1 MKVLFVH
8 EGYLFRKNGNVCSYA
23 YSKKTV
29 QRYKAIAEEVVF
41 LSREDN
47 SLGNDGQYN
56 VLDEPGFK
64 FVGVKNF
71 KSLKGLRNLS
81 EVKKTVRRTVED
93 ADFIMARVSDLGFY
107 ATQYAKQLNKPVL
120 VEVVGCSRDALWHH
134 SLQGKLLAVP
144 SFLKEKKMV
153 KNAHYV
159 LYVTQFFLQKRYPS
173 GAKTLACSN
182 VELGETDNSIVD
194 KRIKKID
201 GMENKTITLGTLAAV
216 DLKYKGFETAIKAI
230 KQLVNEGYAIQY
242 RIAGPGNSEWL
253 QKIINRY
260 QLQGSVMIQGPI
272 QHDHVFEWLDTIDI
286 YIQPSITEG
295 LPRALIEAMSRACPC
310 IGSNAG
316 GIGELLTESYMFPKK
331 DDKALT
337 KLLRSIRKEDLI
349 ECSRANYERAKDYR
363 QEVLENRRNQFY
375 REFSETLEKGTSNE

>member
-93 ADFIMARVSDLGFY
+93 ADFIVARVSDLGFY

-159 LYVTQFFLQKRYPS
+159 LYVTQFFCK
-173 GAKTLACSN
+173 N
-182 VELGETDNSIVD
+182 
-194 KRIKKID
+194 
-201 GMENKTITLGTLAAV
+201 
-216 DLKYKGFETAIKAI
+216 
-230 KQLVNEGYAIQY
+230 
-242 RIAGPGNSEWL
+242 
-253 QKIINRY
+253 
-260 QLQGSVMIQGPI
+260 
-272 QHDHVFEWLDTIDI
+272 DI
-286 YIQPSITEG
+286 
-295 LPRALIEAMSRACPC
+295 
-310 IGSNAG
+310 
-316 GIGELLTESYMFPKK
+316 
-331 DDKALT
+331 
-337 KLLRSIRKEDLI
+337 
-349 ECSRANYERAKDYR
+349 R
-363 QEVLENRRNQFY
+363 QAQRH
-375 REFSETLEKGTSNE
+375 